1 MLLLKERF
9 LRETRGGETDSL
21 ALVQLLLQDSAEI
34 HILLEITSNL
44 ASAVRPSGICQPP
57 PVRCSWLGAL
67 VHSKGTQDVGITS
80 ATFSRWQV
88 DIHVCLRYLVL
99 RQMARRNG
107 TGA

>member
-57 PVRCSWLGAL
+57 PVRCSWCKGWVLWFTQKTHKMWVSLQPLSAGGKWTFMSAL
-67 VHSKGTQDVGITS
+67 DTWS
-80 ATFSRWQV
+80 
-88 DIHVCLRYLVL
+88 
-99 RQMARRNG
+99 
-107 TGA
+107 